1 MLSRNVTLAE
11 KMQRMYIAPE
21 NMYRSKPD
29 LYSQFDASGIPTHD
43 AQGNE
48 LSKSTVKKL
57 QKDWEKQKKLYDS
70 R

>member
-1 MLSRNVTLAE
+1 MLSINQALAQ

-21 NMYRSKPD
+21 NMYRDKPD
-29 LYSQFDASGIPTHD
+29 LYSQFDINGIPTHD
-43 AQGNE
+43 AAGKE
-48 LSKSTVKKL
+48 LSKSTMKKL

>member
-1 MLSRNVTLAE
+1 MLSGNATLAE

-21 NMYRSKPD
+21 NMYRNKPD
-29 LYSQFDASGIPTHD
+29 LYSQFDAGGIPTHD
-43 AQGNE
+43 AQGNK
-48 LSKSTVKKL
+48 LSKSTMKKL